1 MNVVGA
7 DTSIVE
13 LGPVVVKRYCAVRS
27 EFRMGAILRE
37 NPKSAGASG
46 RKVGDGASAALVLAQ
61 AEKLTWS

>member
-13 LGPVVVKRYCAVRS
+13 LGPVVVNRYCAVRS
-27 EFRMGAILRE
+27 EFRDGAILRE

-46 RKVGDGASAALVLAQ
+46 GKVGDCASPASGLAQ